1 MKVSAGKNP
10 DSAIATE
17 KSEKTAGKGCL
28 KNVLT
33 AFFLAAACI
42 TFEILCI
49 TFFRTGTIARR
60 ASLFVS
66 LSCSATI
73 ALFVAATLFS
83 YRGKRVAYRSIVS
96 AFTLLLLFLVMVFVL
111 QKTGMFYVLGN
122 EELFRAYLSRAG
134 ALMPLLYILFQF
146 LQVIVLPVPAFVSTV
161 AGVALFGP
169 FKAALC
175 SFVGIISGSLAAF
188 FIGRKIGYK
197 AVA

>member
-17 KSEKTAGKGCL
+17 KSEKTAGRGCL

-83 YRGKRVAYRSIVS
+83 
-96 AFTLLLLFLVMVFVL
+96 
-111 QKTGMFYVLGN
+111 
-122 EELFRAYLSRAG
+122 
-134 ALMPLLYILFQF
+134 
-146 LQVIVLPVPAFVSTV
+146 
-161 AGVALFGP
+161 
-169 FKAALC
+169 
-175 SFVGIISGSLAAF
+175 
-188 FIGRKIGYK
+188 
-197 AVA
+197 